1 MPRSGFKSQ
10 RVEVQGAAF
19 NLIELSAQQRIDYLR
34 RASTYNAN
42 NGFELID
49 NNLAITSD
57 LIALHLRRRFLPQWL
72 VRRKVRNLPDSVL
85 VELFSVCVDLSNI
98 PFAIRP
104 VESGADSDVSADE
117 LADSSSDPEDD

>member
-1 MPRSGFKSQ
+1 MRRSGFKSQ

-34 RASTYNAN
+34 RASTYDAHD
-42 NGFELID
+42 GFELIN

-57 LIALHLRRRFLPQWL
+57 LIALHLRSRLLPQWWL
-72 VRRKVRNLPDSVL
+72 RRKVRNLPDSVL
-85 VELFSVCVDLSNI
+85 VELFSACVELSNI
-98 PFAIRP
+98 PFSIRP
-104 VESGADSDVSADE
+104 VESGADSEASADE